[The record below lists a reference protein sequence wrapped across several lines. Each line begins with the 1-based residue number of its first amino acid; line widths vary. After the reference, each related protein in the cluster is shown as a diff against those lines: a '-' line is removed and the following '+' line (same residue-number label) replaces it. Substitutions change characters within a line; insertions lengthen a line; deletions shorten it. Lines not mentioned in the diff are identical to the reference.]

1 MTYSDKGLTKRI
13 CIFTAVL
20 ILFVL
25 FAVFLLPRLIVWVL
39 PFIFAFIIAKI
50 IDPIVLFLNKR
61 LKIPK
66 KLSSGITVV
75 LVVALIIWVVAVAA
89 SRIVGEITSLVAQA
103 DVLSRQITEFFE
115 NWRDI
120 ILSYGN
126 TGFVRFL
133 DENVDL
139 NQIGTEIYN
148 YLTGYIWPMLE
159 KLISVVKSQPNM
171 LVFII
176 ALFLGTFFI
185 SSDAENIRKAV
196 RKMIPDAARKHVR
209 GVKIG
214 MSKALWGYVRA
225 QLILMCIT
233 FTECTIGFLIIGG
246 PTASYALLLGI
257 VIAIIDAFPILGTGT
272 VLIPWSIAMFISGNM
287 RMGFALLIIYGV
299 CLLVRQILEPR
310 IVSGQIGIHPLV
322 TLMSMYVG
330 LKILGFLGMI
340 LGPVL
345 ALIIKSLCDS
355 GFFKA
360 VYELVIYGKTSV
372 LSSEETN

>member
-1 MTYSDKGLTKRI
+1 M
-13 CIFTAVL
+13 
-20 ILFVL
+20 
-25 FAVFLLPRLIVWVL
+25 
-39 PFIFAFIIAKI
+39 
-50 IDPIVLFLNKR
+50 
-61 LKIPK
+61 
-66 KLSSGITVV
+66 
-75 LVVALIIWVVAVAA
+75 ALIIWVVAVAA

-159 KLISVVKSQPNM
+159 KLISVVKSLPNM

-214 MSKALWGYVRA
+214 M
-225 QLILMCIT
+225 
-233 FTECTIGFLIIGG
+233 
-246 PTASYALLLGI
+246 
-257 VIAIIDAFPILGTGT
+257 
-272 VLIPWSIAMFISGNM
+272 
-287 RMGFALLIIYGV
+287 
-299 CLLVRQILEPR
+299 
-310 IVSGQIGIHPLV
+310 
-322 TLMSMYVG
+322 
-330 LKILGFLGMI
+330 
-340 LGPVL
+340 
-345 ALIIKSLCDS
+345 
-355 GFFKA
+355 
-360 VYELVIYGKTSV
+360 
-372 LSSEETN
+372 